1 MIRAKSSPRFY
12 VSNLAKSEK
21 YQIEKF
27 FMKNGR
33 RKRIPRKVKIGIDPV
48 PVDLEPQERR

>member
-48 PVDLEPQERR
+48 PVDPEPQERR